1 MKSAIEHDDELDAF
15 IEKIRGWIGERDRE
29 ALLDFMGRIPPP
41 DLADLLVTMRVQ
53 EGLLLWRILPKEK
66 AAEVFSHLDSNQKD
80 TLISA
85 LSDEE
90 IRAFLA
96 GMEPDDRTDFF
107 EDLPGEAVQRMI
119 NLIDPRQRQQTLEF
133 LGYPEE
139 SVGRLMTP
147 RYVAVRPDW
156 TIGQALDHIRRKGAE
171 SETVNTIFATDRNW
185 QLLDTVEL
193 RQIILA
199 EPQTRVDDLMDYSV
213 ISISVLEDREEAV
226 ALIQRY
232 DLEVLPVVDADG
244 ILLGIVTW
252 DDVFDVAE
260 EEFTEDFHLA
270 GAVAPLRTSY
280 REASAWSLYN
290 RRVVWLLV
298 LLAINFFST
307 GIVAGN
313 EELISSMVAL
323 SFFIPLLIASGGN
336 TGAQSATLMIR
347 ALSTGELELREWL
360 WALWRELKIGLL
372 LGATLGL
379 VASLLGLIRG
389 GVALS
394 AVILIAMT
402 LIILISNLTGV
413 VLPILLTKFGR
424 DPAVASSPLVTSIAD
439 VLGLLIYFGVAAA
452 VLK

>member
-1 MKSAIEHDDELDAF
+1 MKSAIEHDNELDAF
-15 IEKIRGWIGERDRE
+15 IEKIREWIGERDRE
-29 ALLDFMGRIPPP
+29 ALLDFMSRIPPP

-90 IRAFLA
+90 IRGFLA

-156 TIGQALDHIRRKGAE
+156 TVGQALDHIRRKGAE

-193 RQIILA
+193 
-199 EPQTRVDDLMDYSV
+199 
-213 ISISVLEDREEAV
+213 
-226 ALIQRY
+226 
-232 DLEVLPVVDADG
+232 
-244 ILLGIVTW
+244 
-252 DDVFDVAE
+252 
-260 EEFTEDFHLA
+260 
-270 GAVAPLRTSY
+270 
-280 REASAWSLYN
+280 
-290 RRVVWLLV
+290 
-298 LLAINFFST
+298 
-307 GIVAGN
+307 
-313 EELISSMVAL
+313 
-323 SFFIPLLIASGGN
+323 
-336 TGAQSATLMIR
+336 
-347 ALSTGELELREWL
+347 
-360 WALWRELKIGLL
+360 
-372 LGATLGL
+372 GATLGL
-379 VASLLGLIRG
+379 VASLLGLIRD

-413 VLPILLTKFGR
+413 VLPILLTKFGQ

-439 VLGLLIYFGVAAA
+439 VLGLLIYFAVAAA